1 MMQIALTILLVLCS
15 LALIVSVLMQSGS
28 SAGLGAVGG
37 GADQFFG
44 KGKKLDDL
52 FSKITTASA
61 IGFMLVSLLLTV
73 TQ

>member
-1 MMQIALTILLVLCS
+1 MQIALTVILIVCS
-15 LALIVSVLMQSGS
+15 LALIVSVLMQSGT

-61 IGFMLVSLLLTV
+61 VGFMICTLLLTI